1 MLISHTTIVFTRY
14 LVMEWERRHNNDAL
28 SLGGLFFLFSDEVR
42 DLDLKTALQH
52 LIAFFMAF
60 TEVKSKRDQSAVVC
74 QLQQWIASLPN
85 YIKALFGKLERV

>member
-1 MLISHTTIVFTRY
+1 MG
-14 LVMEWERRHNNDAL
+14 RRHETIAR

-60 TEVKSKRDQSAVVC
+60 TEAKSKRDQSAVFR

-85 YIKALFGKLERV
+85 YIKGFFRQLSCES